1 MGAQGPTGSDGAQ
14 GAQGATQ
21 PEGPQGA
28 QGAQGAR
35 GPQGAVGAKGSGPQG
50 APGPPGP
57 TGAQGKAGTTGP
69 QGAVGAIGSQG
80 AQGAAGPQGATGA
93 QGAAGPSSCLE
104 RTVTL
109 FLTCEREGNMG
120 DIFAYSTVV
129 NPSCANGD
137 RLYDNDTCTG
147 CDALQGFVIVGA
159 GPDATI
165 TGGCVLECCDAS
177 DVRLKTEIKTLEGSL
192 DKLMFLNPVEF
203 DWTEDVP
210 EYNYFFE
217 HGKTHSLGFIAQEVR
232 KVLPEI
238 VKIRTNGYY
247 YIEYPKLNAY
257 LVEGIKEHQV
267 FIDTLETSIIEVENI
282 LTSNG

>member
-1 MGAQGPTGSDGAQ
+1 LGAQGPTGSDGAQ

-21 PEGPQGA
+21 PVGPQGA

-80 AQGAAGPQGATGA
+80 AVGATGPP
-93 QGAAGPSSCLE
+93 AASCFE

-109 FLTCEREGNMG
+109 FLNCDREGNMG
-120 DIFAYSTVV
+120 DILAYSTVV
-129 NPSCANGD
+129 NPECANSD
-137 RLYDNDTCTG
+137 DLYDNDTCTG

-159 GPDATI
+159 GQDATI
-165 TGGCVLECCDAS
+165 TSGCRLVCCEPS

-238 VKIRTNGYY
+238 VKIRSNGYY

-267 FIDTLETSIIEVENI
+267 FIDKLETSIIEVENI
-282 LTSNG
+282 LISNG

>member
-1 MGAQGPTGSDGAQ
+1 LGAQGPTGSDGAQ

-21 PEGPQGA
+21 PVGPQGA

-57 TGAQGKAGTTGP
+57 TGAQGRAGTQGGTGSP
-69 QGAVGAIGSQG
+69 GATGSQG
-80 AQGAAGPQGATGA
+80 PQGAAGPP
-93 QGAAGPSSCLE
+93 AASCFE
-104 RTVTL
+104 RTVSL
-109 FLTCEREGNMG
+109 YLTCDREGQVP
-120 DIFAYSTVV
+120 DSQAYSTVV
-129 NPSCANGD
+129 NPECVNSD
-137 RLYDNDTCTG
+137 FLYDNPNCTG
-147 CDALQGFVIVGA
+147 CDTFLNLVIVGA
-159 GPDATI
+159 GQDATI
-165 TGGCVLECCDAS
+165 TGECRLECCGKS

-232 KVLPEI
+232 KFLPEI
-238 VKIRTNGYY
+238 VKIRSNGYY

-267 FIDTLETSIIEVENI
+267 FIDKLETSIIEVENI